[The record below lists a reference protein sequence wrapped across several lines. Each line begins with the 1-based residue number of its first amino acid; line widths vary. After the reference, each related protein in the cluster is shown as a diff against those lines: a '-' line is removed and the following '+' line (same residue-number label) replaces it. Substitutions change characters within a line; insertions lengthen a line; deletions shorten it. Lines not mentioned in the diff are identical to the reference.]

1 MGHVGSGICCW
12 VHRVGAECLWWEQ
25 TQPKTE
31 SQNMRTAT
39 PTLECPNCGV
49 VAIENAVFRHSHHST
64 WTARFTGETHEVP
77 TGEVD
82 ANGDDIY
89 EPWAI
94 VEPVDVIDES
104 QSYSINCS
112 TCDATLEPEVW
123 HVLDTFENMFFQK
136 N

>member
-1 MGHVGSGICCW
+1 VRCSVTRTTPPGPPDS
-12 VHRVGAECLWWEQ
+12 RVKL
-25 TQPKTE
+25 TKSLP
-31 SQNMRTAT
+31 S
-39 PTLECPNCGV
+39 
-49 VAIENAVFRHSHHST
+49 
-64 WTARFTGETHEVP
+64 
-77 TGEVD
+77 EVD

-89 EPWAI
+89 EPCAN

-123 HVLDTFENMFFQK
+123 HILDTFENMFFQK

>member
-1 MGHVGSGICCW
+1 
-12 VHRVGAECLWWEQ
+12 
-25 TQPKTE
+25 
-31 SQNMRTAT
+31 MRTAT

-49 VAIENAVFRHSHHST
+49 VAIESTVFRHSHNST

-77 TGEVD
+77 TGEDD
-82 ANGDDIY
+82 ANGGDVY
-89 EPWAI
+89 ESCAN
-94 VEPVDVIDES
+94 VEPVDVIEES

-123 HVLDTFENMFFQK
+123 HILDTFENMFFEK